1 MHFKREIWKN
11 REKCDKFQ
19 EQYSMI
25 STKEKGDMKEKIVK
39 GIAFL
44 LTMVI
49 KLNANSVSCYW
60 AYQPKQ
66 PEAIKKFQKVK

>member
-1 MHFKREIWKN
+1 
-11 REKCDKFQ
+11 
-19 EQYSMI
+19 MI